1 VTRILYVTLAILL
14 LGASVGLAQS
24 VPAPESKSTHRDF
37 ANPEPSVRNW
47 ADREWPN
54 QTSRNGDRSE
64 LVRSERA
71 AETLIAEGID
81 AERARFA
88 PDAPRLAQDPDLT
101 DIARERS
108 DTMAHGAPF
117 SHEDVNGRFIAAD
130 MVRERFGPH
139 GAIGENIL
147 EMHGSQGFDAASFA
161 QNAVSSWMTSPGH
174 RANILSPDYVSS
186 GIGVAVNGGDAYA
199 TQVFRAPPKG
209 AATHPP
215 S

>member
-1 VTRILYVTLAILL
+1 MLHAALPVYLLVSSAAI
-14 LGASVGLAQS
+14 AQS
-24 VPAPESKSTHRDF
+24 DPPCDRNAIYRELS
-37 ANPEPSVRNW
+37 NPEPSVRNW
-47 ADREWPN
+47 ADPEWLN

-117 SHEDVNGRFIAAD
+117 SHEDVNGRFIVAD

-147 EMHGSQGFDAASFA
+147 EMHGSQDFDAASFA
-161 QNAVSSWMTSPGH
+161 QNAVSGWMTSPGH
-174 RANILSPDYVSS
+174 RANILSPDYRSS

-199 TQVFRAPPKG
+199 TQVFRAPPKD